1 MSKIEHERMDN
12 DNMELKQITEKTFYI
27 PGLTNIGLY
36 LDGDQVILIDSGND
50 EWTGRKIYRLLEKQG
65 WHLRTIINTHSNAD
79 HIGGNNYLQKK
90 TNCDIAATAIEST
103 FIEHPDLEPFLLWG
117 AYPFKS
123 LRNKF
128 LQAQPS
134 RVTCII
140 KDEGP
145 ITATHLTAFPLAGHF
160 LQMIGIKTP
169 DEVYFLADSLFSPEI
184 FEKYTLTVCA
194 DVEAMLKTYLLLEKI
209 EGKYFIPSHAKLT
222 DNIQDL
228 IKINK
233 GHLLKMSSIVAS
245 LCDTPI
251 SREDILAAIARNHNV
266 ELSSSQFVLTLITI
280 SAHLSYL
287 FDQKIIHPI
296 FKNGKMLWQKL

>member
-1 MSKIEHERMDN
+1 
-12 DNMELKQITEKTFYI
+12 MELKQITEKTFYI

-36 LDGDQVILIDSGND
+36 LEGDQVILIDSGND
-50 EWTGRKIYRLLEKQG
+50 EWTGRKIYRILEKQG
-65 WHLRTIINTHSNAD
+65 WNLRTIINTHSNAD
-79 HIGGNNYLQKK
+79 HIGGNSYLQKK
-90 TNCDIAATAIEST
+90 TNCDIIATSIEST

-140 KDEGP
+140 KDDGP
-145 ITATHLTAFPLAGHF
+145 ITGTHLTAFPLAGHF

-233 GHLLKMSSIVAS
+233 EHLLKMSSVVAS
-245 LCDTPI
+245 LCDKPI
-251 SREDILAAIARNHNV
+251 SREDILATIARDHNV

-296 FKNGKMLWQKL
+296 FKDGKMLWQKL

>member
-1 MSKIEHERMDN
+1 
-12 DNMELKQITEKTFYI
+12 MELKQITEKTFYI

-90 TNCDIAATAIEST
+90 TNCDIAATAIESI

-233 GHLLKMSSIVAS
+233 GHLLKISSIVAS

-287 FDQKIIHPI
+287 FGQKIIHPV
-296 FKNGKMLWQKL
+296 FDNGKMLWQKL

>member
-1 MSKIEHERMDN
+1 
-12 DNMELKQITEKTFYI
+12 MELKQITEKTFYI
-27 PGLTNIGLY
+27 PGLINIGLY
-36 LDGDQVILIDSGND
+36 LEGDQVILIDSGND

-65 WHLRTIINTHSNAD
+65 WNLKTIINTHSNAD
-79 HIGGNNYLQKK
+79 HIGGNHYLQKK
-90 TNCDIAATAIEST
+90 TNCDIAATSIEST

-145 ITATHLTAFPLAGHF
+145 IVSTHLTAFPLAGHF
-160 LQMIGIKTP
+160 LQMIGVKTP
-169 DEVYFLADSLFSPEI
+169 DEVYFLADSLFSPMI
-184 FEKYTLTVCA
+184 FDKYALTVCA
-194 DVEAMLKTYLLLEKI
+194 DVEAMLKTYLYLEKI

-222 DNIQDL
+222 DNIKDL

-233 GHLLKMSSIVAS
+233 EHLLKMSSNIAS
-245 LCDTPI
+245 LCDKPI
-251 SREDILAAIARNHNV
+251 SREDILAAIAQDYHI

-296 FKNGKMLWQKL
+296 FEKGKMLWQKL

>member
-1 MSKIEHERMDN
+1 
-12 DNMELKQITEKTFYI
+12 MELKQITEKTFYI
-27 PGLTNIGLY
+27 PGLINIGLY
-36 LDGDQVILIDSGND
+36 LEGDQVILIDSGND
-50 EWTGRKIYRLLEKQG
+50 ESAGRKIYQLLEKQG
-65 WHLRTIINTHSNAD
+65 WNLRTIINTHSNAD
-79 HIGGNNYLQKK
+79 HIGGNNYLHKK
-90 TNCDIAATAIEST
+90 TNCYIAATSIEST

-140 KDEGP
+140 KDDGP
-145 ITATHLTAFPLAGHF
+145 ITGTPLTAFPLAGHF

-184 FEKYTLTVCA
+184 FDKYILTVCA

-209 EGKYFIPSHAKLT
+209 EGKFFIPSHAKPT

-233 GHLLKMSSIVAS
+233 EHLLKISNRVAS
-245 LCDTPI
+245 LCDKPI
-251 SREDILAAIARNHNV
+251 SREDILAAIARNHNI

-296 FKNGKMLWQKL
+296 FENGKMLWQKL

>member
-1 MSKIEHERMDN
+1 MDN
-12 DNMELKQITEKTFYI
+12 GSMELKQITEKTFYI
-27 PGLTNIGLY
+27 PGLINIGLY
-36 LDGDQVILIDSGND
+36 LEGNQVILIDSGND
-50 EWTGRKIYRLLEKQG
+50 EWTGRKIYRLLEEQG
-65 WHLRTIINTHSNAD
+65 WNLKTIINTHSNAD
-79 HIGGNNYLQKK
+79 HIGGNHYLQKK
-90 TNCDIAATAIEST
+90 THCDIAATSIEST
-103 FIEHPDLEPFLLWG
+103 FVEHPDLEPFLLWG

-140 KDEGP
+140 QDDGP
-145 ITATHLTAFPLAGHF
+145 ISGTHLTAFPLAGHF

-169 DEVYFLADSLFSPEI
+169 DEVYFLADSLFSSAI
-184 FEKYTLTVCA
+184 FDKYALTVCA
-194 DVEAMLKTYLLLEKI
+194 DVEAMLKTYLFLEKI

-222 DNIQDL
+222 DNIKDL

-233 GHLLKMSSIVAS
+233 EHLLKMSSRVAS
-245 LCDTPI
+245 LCDKLI
-251 SREDILAAIARNHNV
+251 SREDILAAIARDCYI

-296 FKNGKMLWQKL
+296 FENGRMLWQKL

>member
-1 MSKIEHERMDN
+1 
-12 DNMELKQITEKTFYI
+12 MELKQITEKTFYI
-27 PGLTNIGLY
+27 PGLINIGLY
-36 LDGDQVILIDSGND
+36 LEGNQVILIDSGND
-50 EWTGRKIYRLLEKQG
+50 EWTGRKIYRLLEEQG
-65 WHLRTIINTHSNAD
+65 WNLKTIINTHSNAD
-79 HIGGNNYLQKK
+79 HIGGNHYLQKK
-90 TNCDIAATAIEST
+90 THCDIAATSIEST
-103 FIEHPDLEPFLLWG
+103 FVEHPDLEPFLLWG

-140 KDEGP
+140 QDDGP
-145 ITATHLTAFPLAGHF
+145 ISGTHLTAFPLAGHF

-169 DEVYFLADSLFSPEI
+169 DEVYFLADSLFSPAI
-184 FEKYTLTVCA
+184 FDKYALTVCA
-194 DVEAMLKTYLLLEKI
+194 DVEAMLKTYLFLEKI

-233 GHLLKMSSIVAS
+233 EHLLKMSSRVAS
-245 LCDTPI
+245 LCHKPI
-251 SREDILAAIARNHNV
+251 SREDILAAIAQDCHI

-296 FKNGKMLWQKL
+296 FENGRMLWQKL

>member
-1 MSKIEHERMDN
+1 MSKIEDERMDN
-12 DNMELKQITEKTFYI
+12 GNMELKQITEKTFYI

-90 TNCDIAATAIEST
+90 TNCDIAATSIEST

-209 EGKYFIPSHAKLT
+209 EGKYFIPSHAKPA

-233 GHLLKMSSIVAS
+233 EHLLRMSNRVAS
-245 LCDTPI
+245 LCDQPI

-287 FDQKIIHPI
+287 FDQNIIHPI
-296 FKNGKMLWQKL
+296 FEKGKMLWQKL

>member
-1 MSKIEHERMDN
+1 
-12 DNMELKQITEKTFYI
+12 MELKQITEKTFYI

-36 LDGDQVILIDSGND
+36 LEGDQVILIDSGND
-50 EWTGRKIYRLLEKQG
+50 EWTGRKIYRILEKQG
-65 WHLRTIINTHSNAD
+65 WNLRTIINTHSNAD

-90 TNCDIAATAIEST
+90 TNCDIIATSIEST

-140 KDEGP
+140 KDDGP
-145 ITATHLTAFPLAGHF
+145 ITGTHLTAFPLAGHF

-194 DVEAMLKTYLLLEKI
+194 DVEAMLKTYLLLKKI

-233 GHLLKMSSIVAS
+233 EHLLKMSSIVAS
-245 LCDTPI
+245 LCDKPI
-251 SREDILAAIARNHNV
+251 SREDILATIARNHNV

-296 FKNGKMLWQKL
+296 FKDGKMLWQKL

>member
-1 MSKIEHERMDN
+1 
-12 DNMELKQITEKTFYI
+12 MELKQITEKTFYI

-36 LDGDQVILIDSGND
+36 LEGDQVILIDSGND
-50 EWTGRKIYRLLEKQG
+50 EWTGRKIYRILEKQG
-65 WHLRTIINTHSNAD
+65 WNLRTIISTHSNAD
-79 HIGGNNYLQKK
+79 HIGGNSYLQKK
-90 TNCDIAATAIEST
+90 TNCDIAATSIEST

-140 KDEGP
+140 KDDGP
-145 ITATHLTAFPLAGHF
+145 ITGTHLTAFPLAGHF

-169 DEVYFLADSLFSPEI
+169 DEVYFLADSLFSSEI
-184 FEKYTLTVCA
+184 FDKYILTVCA
-194 DVEAMLKTYLLLEKI
+194 DVEAMLKTYLFLEKI
-209 EGKYFIPSHAKLT
+209 EGKYFVPSHAKLT

-233 GHLLKMSSIVAS
+233 EHLLKMSSIVAS
-245 LCDTPI
+245 LCDKPI
-251 SREDILAAIARNHNV
+251 SREDILATIARNHNV

>member
-1 MSKIEHERMDN
+1 
-12 DNMELKQITEKTFYI
+12 MELKQITEKTFYI

-36 LDGDQVILIDSGND
+36 LEGDQVILIDSGND
-50 EWTGRKIYRLLEKQG
+50 EWTGRKIYRILEKQG
-65 WHLRTIINTHSNAD
+65 WNLRTIINTHSNAD
-79 HIGGNNYLQKK
+79 HIGGNSYLQKK
-90 TNCDIAATAIEST
+90 TNCDIIATSIEST

-140 KDEGP
+140 KDDGP
-145 ITATHLTAFPLAGHF
+145 ITGTHLTAFPLAGHF

-233 GHLLKMSSIVAS
+233 EHLLKMSSVVAS
-245 LCDTPI
+245 LCDKPI
-251 SREDILAAIARNHNV
+251 SREDILATIARDHNV

-280 SAHLSYL
+280 SAHLSSL

-296 FKNGKMLWQKL
+296 FKDGKMLWQKL

>member
-1 MSKIEHERMDN
+1 MNKIEHERMDN
-12 DNMELKQITEKTFYI
+12 GNMELKQITEKTFYI
-27 PGLTNIGLY
+27 PGLINIGLY
-36 LDGDQVILIDSGND
+36 LEGNQVILIDSGND
-50 EWTGRKIYRLLEKQG
+50 ESAGRKIYQLLEKQG
-65 WHLRTIINTHSNAD
+65 WKLRTIINTHSNAD

-90 TNCDIAATAIEST
+90 TNCDIAATSIEST

-140 KDEGP
+140 KDDGP
-145 ITATHLTAFPLAGHF
+145 ITSTDLTAFPLAGHF

-169 DEVYFLADSLFSPEI
+169 DKVYFLADSLFSPEI
-184 FEKYTLTVCA
+184 FDKYILTVCA

-209 EGKYFIPSHAKLT
+209 EGKFFIPSHAKLT

-233 GHLLKMSSIVAS
+233 EHLLKMSSRVVS
-245 LCDTPI
+245 LCDKPI
-251 SREDILAAIARNHNV
+251 SREDILAAIAQNHNI

>member
-1 MSKIEHERMDN
+1 MDK
-12 DNMELKQITEKTFYI
+12 DSMELKQITEKTFYI
-27 PGLTNIGLY
+27 PGLINIGLY
-36 LDGDQVILIDSGND
+36 LEGDQVILIDSGND
-50 EWTGRKIYRLLEKQG
+50 EWSGRKIYRILEKQG

-90 TNCDIAATAIEST
+90 THCDIAATSIEST

-140 KDEGP
+140 KDDGP
-145 ITATHLTAFPLAGHF
+145 ITGTHLTAFPLPGHF

-184 FEKYTLTVCA
+184 FDKYILTVCA
-194 DVEAMLKTYLLLEKI
+194 DVEAMLKTYLILEKI
-209 EGKYFIPSHAKLT
+209 EGKFFIPSHAKLT
-222 DNIQDL
+222 DNIKGL

-233 GHLLKMSSIVAS
+233 EHLLKTSARVSS
-245 LCDTPI
+245 LCDKPI
-251 SREDILAAIARNHNV
+251 SREDILAAIARNHNI

-296 FKNGKMLWQKL
+296 FKKGKMLWQKL